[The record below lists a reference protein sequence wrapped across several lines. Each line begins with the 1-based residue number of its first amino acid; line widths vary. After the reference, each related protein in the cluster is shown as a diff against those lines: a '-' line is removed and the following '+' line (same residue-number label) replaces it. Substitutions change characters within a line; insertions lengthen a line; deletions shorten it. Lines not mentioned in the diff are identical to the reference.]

1 MKHFMTQSY
10 QILQKVFMDGQY
22 STFLF
27 NRDEIAD
34 MTTKIVYGVLEDN
47 IKLEKIISSLTTKK
61 PKNSIAIFLKIGIY
75 CLLNLDNVPKYAIV
89 SECVE
94 AAKMNGKATS
104 AGFINAILKKV
115 ALNEFKEEDSLSY
128 KYSKPDWFINRLIKQ
143 YGEEK
148 TIEVLSEKD
157 DFRVHIRPNLKKTT
171 LDDIKKNF
179 DKLEIPYE
187 VTDVNGISV
196 KYEDNVK
203 KLFNKGLITIQT
215 PSSMKA
221 VQVLNPKDGG
231 LILDLCSA
239 PGGKAVYMSEIC
251 PNSKITACDLYEHR
265 LNLINSYVKR
275 MGSTH
280 ISVKQEDGT
289 KFNYSFMNKYDYVL
303 VDAPCSCSG
312 TYRKNPDIFI
322 MKDLSN
328 VDEIVKTQKAILS
341 NAINYVKKGGTIV
354 YSTCS
359 IFDDENQKVVRDF
372 LEQGKAKLEEE
383 LSILPH
389 GVYDGFYI
397 AKMIK
402 L

>member
-1 MKHFMTQSY
+1 MRHFMTQSY
-10 QILQKVFMDGQY
+10 QILSKVFQDGQY

-27 NRDEIAD
+27 NRDEIPD
-34 MTTKIVYGVLEDN
+34 MTTKIVYGVLEENVRLD
-47 IKLEKIISSLTTKK
+47 KIIRSLTEKK
-61 PKNSIAIFLKIGIY
+61 PKNSICILLKIGIY
-75 CLLNLDNVPKYAIV
+75 CLLNLDNVPDYAIV

-104 AGFINAILKKV
+104 AGFINAVLKKV
-115 ALNEFKEEDSLSY
+115 ASGEFKEEDSLSY
-128 KYSKPDWFINRLIKQ
+128 RYSKPEWFISILINQ
-143 YGEEK
+143 YGKEK
-148 TIEVLSEKD
+148 TEEILSEKS

-171 LDDIKKNF
+171 LDDIKKNL
-179 DKLEIPYE
+179 DKLKIAYE
-187 VTDVNGISV
+187 ETDVHGLAVN
-196 KYEDNVK
+196 YEDSIK

-221 VQVLNPKDGG
+221 VQVLNPENGK

-251 PNSKITACDLYEHR
+251 PDSKITACDLYEHR
-265 LNLINSYVKR
+265 LNLINSYIKR
-275 MGSTH
+275 MQATH

-322 MKDLSN
+322 MKDLS
-328 VDEIVKTQKAILS
+328 DTSEITSTQKAILA
-341 NAINYVKKGGTIV
+341 NAINYVKKGGVIV

-359 IFDDENQKVVRDF
+359 VFDEENHKVVEEF
-372 LEQGKAKLEEE
+372 LKSGKAELKEE

-397 AKMIK
+397 ARMVK

>member
-1 MKHFMTQSY
+1 
-10 QILQKVFMDGQY
+10 MDGQY